1 MNGTITGLKAT
12 PIGACEVNVKVGD
25 MVKRNE
31 VDPRGNDF
39 VRIGII
45 VDTTFRNPT
54 FPVPQ
59 HHHAYKV
66 CWLGDYGT
74 FWDTAKRL
82 EVISESR

>member
-1 MNGTITGLKAT
+1 
-12 PIGACEVNVKVGD
+12 

-45 VDTTFRNPT
+45 VDTMSNNPA
-54 FPVPQ
+54 PPQ
-59 HHHAYKV
+59 HPLHHHAYKV
-66 CWLGDYGT
+66 RWLGDYGT

>member
-1 MNGTITGLKAT
+1 
-12 PIGACEVNVKVGD
+12 

-45 VDTTFRNPT
+45 VDTNGCNT
-54 FPVPQ
+54 
-59 HHHAYKV
+59 YKV
-66 CWLGDYGT
+66 RWLGDYGT

>member
-1 MNGTITGLKAT
+1 
-12 PIGACEVNVKVGD
+12 VKVGD

-45 VDTTFRNPT
+45 VDTMFSNPT

-59 HHHAYKV
+59 HHHVYKV
-66 CWLGDYGT
+66 RWLGDYGT

>member
-1 MNGTITGLKAT
+1 
-12 PIGACEVNVKVGD
+12 VKVGD

-45 VDTTFRNPT
+45 VDTMFSNPT
-54 FPVPQ
+54 CTIPR
-59 HHHAYKV
+59 HGYTYKV
-66 CWLGDYGT
+66 RWLGDYGT
-74 FWDTAKRL
+74 FWDTARRL

>member
-1 MNGTITGLKAT
+1 
-12 PIGACEVNVKVGD
+12 

-45 VDTTFRNPT
+45 VDTMFSNPACT
-54 FPVPQ
+54 IPR
-59 HHHAYKV
+59 HGYTYKV
-66 CWLGDYGT
+66 RWLGDYGT
-74 FWDTAKRL
+74 FWDTARRL